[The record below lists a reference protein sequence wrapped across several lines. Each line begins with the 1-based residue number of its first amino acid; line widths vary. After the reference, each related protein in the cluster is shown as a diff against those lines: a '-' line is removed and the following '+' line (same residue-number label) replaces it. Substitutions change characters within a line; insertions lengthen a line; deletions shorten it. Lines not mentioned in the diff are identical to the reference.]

1 MVAWEVL
8 AAVLAVAVIASLVSI
23 RIGVSVALLEMI
35 GGVLAGNYFGVSTN
49 GQDWLPFIAG
59 IASVVLVFLAGAE
72 IDPVAMR
79 KTWKASAAIGILSF
93 LAPFLAAWGFAA
105 LVLHWS
111 PQASLLAG
119 VALSTTSVAVVYVV
133 LVESGTSR
141 TATGKL
147 ILSACFITDLGTALA
162 LSVLFLRPNEYI
174 FLLIAAIAASAWLA
188 PKIFAPLLRYL
199 KGKVGETEVKVI
211 FFSVIL
217 LGAVAQLAGS
227 QAVLPA
233 YIFGLAMASVMAQNR
248 AVLLRLRSMTL
259 AFLTPFFFIN
269 AGLDVSLAAVV
280 VGVGLVVILFG
291 VKVGAKLAG
300 VLPTTRRLVGH
311 DSVYI
316 SLLMSTGL
324 TFGTISA
331 LYGLESGIIDK
342 FQFSVLLTVV
352 IASAIIPTLIAQ
364 QWFRPAPE
372 AGDQ

>member
-1 MVAWEVL
+1 M
-8 AAVLAVAVIASLVSI
+8 
-23 RIGVSVALLEMI
+23 
-35 GGVLAGNYFGVSTN
+35 
-49 GQDWLPFIAG
+49 
-59 IASVVLVFLAGAE
+59 
-72 IDPVAMR
+72 
-79 KTWKASAAIGILSF
+79 
-93 LAPFLAAWGFAA
+93 
-105 LVLHWS
+105 
-111 PQASLLAG
+111 
-119 VALSTTSVAVVYVV
+119 

-162 LSVLFLRPNEYI
+162 LSVLFIRPNEDI

-188 PKIFAPLLRYL
+188 PKIFAPLLSYL

-233 YIFGLAMASVMAQNR
+233 YILGLSMASVMAQNR

-259 AFLTPFFFIN
+259 AFLTPLFFIN
-269 AGLDVSLAAVV
+269 AGLNVSIAAVV
-280 VGVGLVVILFG
+280 AGVGLVVILFG
-291 VKVGAKLAG
+291 LKVGAKLAG

-324 TFGTISA
+324 TFGTISS
-331 LYGLESGIIDK
+331 LYGLESGIIDQ

-364 QWFRPAPE
+364 QWFRPDRE